1 MTNSFFYGLIFVVC
15 LAAGLVGALT
25 GLGGGVVLVPVL
37 VLAFGCEIH
46 YAAGASLIAVIAT
59 SSGAAAAYLRDGYS
73 NLRIAMF
80 LELATT
86 CGAVFGAYLA
96 GRLNGNIICVVFGL
110 VLIFSAFMAMGKKDG
125 TVTSLPRDRL
135 SRLLKLDGSYPLEGQ
150 LQPVLVPYWAT
161 RVVPGFGVMFVAGIL
176 SGFLGIGSG
185 ALKVLAMD
193 QIMALPLKV
202 STTTSNLMIGVTA
215 AASSGVYFK
224 RGYVDP
230 VLAAPVVLGVVAGS
244 VIGARLLPRI
254 KSATLRKVF
263 AGVLLIAAVE
273 MIVKGLGGGL

>member
-1 MTNSFFYGLIFVVC
+1 MTNSLFFVLIFLVC

-37 VLAFGCEIH
+37 VLAFGCDIH
-46 YAAGASLIAVIAT
+46 YAAGASLISVIAT

-86 CGAVFGAYLA
+86 CGAVVGAFLA
-96 GRLNGNIICVVFGL
+96 GKINGNIIAVVFGL
-110 VLIFSAFMAMGKKDG
+110 VLIFSAFSAIGKTDEHVG
-125 TVTSLPRDRL
+125 SVPRDKL
-135 SRLLKLDGSYPLEGQ
+135 SCWLKLDGTYPLDGGN
-150 LQPVLVPYWAT
+150 VSYFAT
-161 RVVPGFGVMFVAGIL
+161 RVAPGFVVMFVAGGL

-193 QIMALPLKV
+193 QIMTLPLKV

-230 VLAAPVVLGVVAGS
+230 VLVAPVVLGVVAGS
-244 VIGARLLPRI
+244 LLGARLLPRM
-254 KSATLRKVF
+254 KSATLRKIF
-263 AGVLLIAAVE
+263 AGILIVAAVE
-273 MIVKGLGGGL
+273 MIFKGLGGAL

>member
-1 MTNSFFYGLIFVVC
+1 MTNSLFFVLIFFVC

-37 VLAFGCEIH
+37 VLAFGCDIH
-46 YAAGASLIAVIAT
+46 YAAGASLISVIAT

-86 CGAVFGAYLA
+86 CGAIGGAFLA
-96 GRLNGNIICVVFGL
+96 GKISSKFISIVFGL
-110 VLIFSAFMAMGKKDG
+110 ALIFSAFSALAKKDEHPG
-125 TVTSLPRDRL
+125 TVPRDKL
-135 SRLLKLDGSYPLEGQ
+135 SRLLKLDGVYPVDGRPVSYF
-150 LQPVLVPYWAT
+150 AT
-161 RVVPGFGVMFVAGIL
+161 RVVPGFCLMFVAGGL

-193 QIMALPLKV
+193 QIMTLPLKV

-244 VIGARLLPRI
+244 LMGARLLPLI
-254 KSATLRKVF
+254 KSATLRKIF
-263 AGVLLIAAVE
+263 AGILIVAALE
-273 MIVKGLGGGL
+273 MIFKGLGGSL